1 MTAQLHTDAV
11 IEASVVRAVQRRF
24 VPVIFIMVFVSILD
38 RTNIGVAG
46 LTMRADLGLSAA
58 VFGLGATL
66 FTLGYCLLEIPSNL
80 ALSKVGARRWLTRIM
95 VSWGLATTATAFVVG
110 ERSFLSVRFLLG
122 VAEAGLT
129 PGIMFFLSL
138 WLPARH
144 RAAALGVAL
153 IAHPLAGMIGNPIS
167 GLLLNLSAFG
177 LAGWQWVF
185 LIEGLLAVVLAIV
198 PFRFLID
205 RPADAA
211 WLDPAQRD
219 WLARQLEADR
229 ARAARQGPVNVVSI
243 LGNWRVLFMIG
254 IGIWGSMG
262 ISSLTFWLPSIVRD
276 LSAGSDVMSAMIAG
290 IPFGL
295 GALAMYVLSRRA
307 GRGADAMLRIA
318 LTHLTIAVALG
329 SLPWLSGW
337 AALAVICVAAA
348 GALASLPLFW
358 SVSTSLFSE
367 RTAAVGLALLNM
379 LANIGTGLGPWLFGI
394 IHDRSGNFLPAFIM
408 LACGFVVSASALA
421 FIALRGGLVRD
432 RA

>member
-129 PGIMFFLSL
+129 PGIIFFLTL

-167 GLLLNLSAFG
+167 GLLLNLSAF
-177 LAGWQWVF
+177 
-185 LIEGLLAVVLAIV
+185 
-198 PFRFLID
+198 
-205 RPADAA
+205 
-211 WLDPAQRD
+211 
-219 WLARQLEADR
+219 
-229 ARAARQGPVNVVSI
+229 
-243 LGNWRVLFMIG
+243 
-254 IGIWGSMG
+254 
-262 ISSLTFWLPSIVRD
+262 
-276 LSAGSDVMSAMIAG
+276 
-290 IPFGL
+290 
-295 GALAMYVLSRRA
+295 
-307 GRGADAMLRIA
+307 
-318 LTHLTIAVALG
+318 
-329 SLPWLSGW
+329 
-337 AALAVICVAAA
+337 
-348 GALASLPLFW
+348 
-358 SVSTSLFSE
+358 
-367 RTAAVGLALLNM
+367 
-379 LANIGTGLGPWLFGI
+379 
-394 IHDRSGNFLPAFIM
+394 
-408 LACGFVVSASALA
+408 
-421 FIALRGGLVRD
+421 
-432 RA
+432 